1 MVKGG
6 AFTKHKH
13 KHQRGRVEYVGDP
26 SGRDVDRQV
35 LHHTGKRPVSGGS
48 RTGKPTRR
56 GGKLV
61 RAKSHKARKI
71 LESRESKVV
80 ENPKK
85 MLVLRGNKCG
95 RDGTEALKDMIKMK
109 DADVIKLSRKNAIYP
124 FEDASELEGLAGR
137 KDASMFIMA
146 NHSKKRPNNLI
157 CGRLFGGQMY
167 DMVEFGMENF
177 KGIQEIRQ
185 MGKAGV
191 VAFSKPCMMFQGA
204 EFEYSLEMKQVKS
217 MLLDLFKGRDVEG
230 VNLIGV
236 DRVIVITAT
245 SDKTVK
251 LRHYWIR
258 KGDKDRPSSSSSSSS
273 TTSPA
278 VTLVELGPRMD
289 LTLRRNQ
296 LPDRDVEKQAFKVP
310 QELKSANKK
319 NITQT
324 SAAEMGRVHMQRQD
338 LKQVALKKMKTFKRQ
353 KNLRKLQEKDN
364 SEFSSGKRSFGG
376 MESSGGG
383 DDQQPPVKRGKF

>member
-1 MVKGG
+1 M
-6 AFTKHKH
+6 
-13 KHQRGRVEYVGDP
+13 
-26 SGRDVDRQV
+26 
-35 LHHTGKRPVSGGS
+35 
-48 RTGKPTRR
+48 
-56 GGKLV
+56 
-61 RAKSHKARKI
+61 
-71 LESRESKVV
+71 
-80 ENPKK
+80 
-85 MLVLRGNKCG
+85 
-95 RDGTEALKDMIKMK
+95 
-109 DADVIKLSRKNAIYP
+109 
-124 FEDASELEGLAGR
+124 
-137 KDASMFIMA
+137 
-146 NHSKKRPNNLI
+146 
-157 CGRLFGGQMY
+157 
-167 DMVEFGMENF
+167 
-177 KGIQEIRQ
+177 
-185 MGKAGV
+185 
-191 VAFSKPCMMFQGA
+191 
-204 EFEYSLEMKQVKS
+204 
-217 MLLDLFKGRDVEG
+217 EG